1 MHLRDFGLL
10 LFHLVVSVVRVMRPV
25 DRIIVGLFAG
35 MIRLARL
42 LRSAIVLKPATWLSE
57 DC

>member
-25 DRIIVGLFAG
+25 DRIIVGLCAG

-42 LRSAIVLKPATWLSE
+42 LRSAIVLKPAIWLSE